1 MSRVRELIDAT
12 KKPYDPEDS
21 STWSEDQF
29 TDAFKRQVLEFR
41 NPAVQRIAPEK
52 PPAPPAEPAP
62 AAPPPAAKRAPTPLT
77 PFHEEWDT
85 ASRLA
90 ELWNRRSEVLPA
102 VSAVASEVGDQL
114 SRDVTLAVDD
124 LRAKRAAAEEEKAAR
139 AKLAADMKAAEAN
152 VGKARDAAT
161 RAMDVAGRVFAQA
174 APVVV
179 RAAPAVSPQ
188 SIAALTTDSPIESRP
203 EWRAPM
209 VWTPLPGEEQV
220 TSMETLG
227 TLPPDVRAGLE
238 KKYQS
243 GGHADTMSFEDWV
256 SENFAE
262 LPPDARANAM
272 RRSATST
279 VRIQPGRDP
288 NLRPG
293 EMSEVAQARRA
304 AGKPL
309 PEGREPNHYTPEQLR
324 TMSRNTSA
332 PEMPMQRHG
341 GTMILNAD
349 GSMSMRA
356 PDPAKLKLMQEIAA
370 DPEQTENS
378 LAWLMAAADAYG
390 IDAIRYGDD
399 VDLLREDVN
408 RQHLIHAGD
417 PERGVRGMLDH
428 SVIVPTNGGFRY
440 SPNAESRAAAKNRGV
455 MKFAGDMI
463 VRYGRLLSPED
474 QTQVLALGEA
484 GDMQALRRFRS
495 HMEPLF
501 RDQKTRAARDR
512 AASFNMTRDMNNR
525 DMAQGMRAR
534 ALMQQI
540 AENNPDG
547 AAGISQIFGD
557 QQAVPMWLNRANTQ
571 AAADAQRAQ
580 VLADEQD
587 KEKAER
593 KERLGPLGAMQDRI
607 KLIQDDS
614 IDDGTRTE
622 LARTLVRDDLIAS
635 GVAAPDEQTVRREA
649 DVLVVAVRLPDAPTP
664 DQLRV
669 AFERFRND
677 RAAFYSLGARLRSRG
692 VTQEMV
698 DNMWAQM
705 GPTAREQGQA
715 AGQAAGDAWRGAQ
728 EWVGGFA
735 GQGE

>member
-52 PPAPPAEPAP
+52 PPAPAAEPVP

-90 ELWNRRSEVLPA
+90 ELWNRRSEVLPN
-102 VSAVASEVGDQL
+102 VSAVAREVGDQL
-114 SRDVTLAVDD
+114 SRDVTLALDD
-124 LRAKRAAAEEEKAAR
+124 LRAKRATAEEEKAAKE
-139 AKLAADMKAAEAN
+139 KLAADMKAAEAN
-152 VGKARDAAT
+152 VGTARDAAT

-179 RAAPAVSPQ
+179 RAAPALSPQ
-188 SIAALTTDSPIESRP
+188 SIAALTTDSPIESRA
-203 EWRAPM
+203 EGTA
-209 VWTPLPGEEQV
+209 LPGEEQV
-220 TSMETLG
+220 TSMQTLDA
-227 TLPPDVRAGLE
+227 LPPEVRAGLE

-256 SENFAE
+256 SENFSD

-279 VRIQPGRDP
+279 PRIQAGRDP

-440 SPNAESRAAAKNRGV
+440 SPNAEARAAAKNRSV
-455 MKFAGDMI
+455 MNFAGDMV

-474 QTQVLALGEA
+474 QNQLLALGEA
-484 GDMQALRRFRS
+484 GDMQALQRFRAR
-495 HMEPLF
+495 MEPLF
-501 RDQKTRAARDR
+501 RDQRTRAARDR
-512 AASFNMTRDMNNR
+512 AATFNMTRDMNNAA
-525 DMAQGMRAR
+525 MAPGMRAR

-557 QQAVPMWLNRANTQ
+557 QQQVPMWLNRANAQ

-580 VLADEQD
+580 VLLDEE
-587 KEKAER
+587 EKKKTER
-593 KERLGPLGAMQDRI
+593 QEALGVVGINQQRI
-607 KLIQDDS
+607 EAIQNEPDPAKREVMARSFARDNMTVEGS
-614 IDDGTRTE
+614 PPPTE
-622 LARTLVRDDLIAS
+622 EAVN
-635 GVAAPDEQTVRREA
+635 REA
-649 DVLVVAVRLPDAPTP
+649 AVVLATLDLPANPSPDDVRAL
-664 DQLRV
+664 
-669 AFERFRND
+669 FERFKED
-677 RAAFYSLGARLRSRG
+677 KAAFYSLGERLRSRG

-698 DNMWAQM
+698 DKMWAQM
-705 GPTAREQGQA
+705 SGTSARDRGRATAQGVQDTLS
-715 AGQAAGDAWRGAQ
+715 GI
-728 EWVGGFA
+728 GGFI
-735 GQGE
+735 GGLFGY